1 MKVYNNIKK
10 SIRKHLVE
18 TKKSKDSLN
27 EKFRFATLPDLPDD
41 DDSRTIK
48 AIEKLI
54 NRTLKQLRVDAED
67 FGLGE
72 MDELEEIES
81 IVKIDVEDIK
91 LSKPP
96 VLYLTIYVNGDRS
109 DYDTVLGV
117 IKYDLRKFIPNI
129 KIVEEIVNI

>member
-1 MKVYNNIKK
+1 MYSEELRK
-10 SIRKHLVE
+10 SVKKHLVE
-18 TKKSKDSLN
+18 TKNLLN
-27 EKFRFATLPDLPDD
+27 EKFRFASLPDLPDGD
-41 DDSRTIK
+41 DNRTIK
-48 AIEKLI
+48 AIQKLI
-54 NRTLKQLRVDAED
+54 NRTLKQLRVDAEE

-129 KIVEEIVNI
+129 KIVDEIVNI

>member
-1 MKVYNNIKK
+1 MYSEELRK
-10 SIRKHLVE
+10 SVKKHLVE
-18 TKKSKDSLN
+18 TKNLLN
-27 EKFRFATLPDLPDD
+27 EKFRFAALPDLPDD
-41 DDSRTIK
+41 DDNNRTIK

-54 NRTLKQLRVDAED
+54 NRTLKQLRVDAEE

-72 MDELEEIES
+72 MDELQEIES

-109 DYDTVLGV
+109 DYNTVLGV

-129 KIVEEIVNI
+129 KIVDEIVNI